1 MLILYMRSTCP
12 FCQRTMQMAE
22 NLGVTLD
29 LRDIDE
35 SEVARAELL
44 EKGGKEQ
51 VPYLVDTEKEN
62 AMFESSD
69 IIEYMREHY
78 AKPGGSGEVT
88 KPRVHIGGSTC
99 TSCEG

>member
-35 SEVARAELL
+35 SEEALAELL
-44 EKGGKEQ
+44 EKGGKQQ
-51 VPYLVDTEKEN
+51 VPYLVDTDKSI
-62 AMFESSD
+62 AMFESGD
-69 IIEYMREHY
+69 IIEYLRENY
-78 AKPGGSGEVT
+78 AKSGSSDSP
-88 KPRVHIGGSTC
+88 KPRVHVGGSTC